1 MSGAAAAVPSLA
13 RECQPERGQPS
24 AYSARWFGY
33 PAGFLTLAGIAVCAL
48 AFFTPLMLGTRTS
61 GPAASPGASNHIRP
75 AVA

>member
-1 MSGAAAAVPSLA
+1 
-13 RECQPERGQPS
+13 
-24 AYSARWFGY
+24 
-33 PAGFLTLAGIAVCAL
+33 VCAL